1 MSGPGRRPTHLCNH
15 GIDLTVRG
23 IKRATIKSSSD
34 TRVRVITDP
43 MARSCQAMARCC
55 NVIEHLGVERY
66 HAYVLLVLVSS
77 LDTPHTFDGE
87 VAGLYVP
94 MRAIC
99 AEACR

>member
-43 MARSCQAMARCC
+43 MARSCQAMATLPTYCQLLQELLGAAVVRLWSCRGTPVWAT
-55 NVIEHLGVERY
+55 VIRRQFAHQ
-66 HAYVLLVLVSS
+66 
-77 LDTPHTFDGE
+77 
-87 VAGLYVP
+87 
-94 MRAIC
+94 
-99 AEACR
+99 